1 MENILEQ
8 TNLKWHNLS
17 KADFEK
23 LWNKAKSILKEDKNE
38 F

>member
-8 TNLKWHNLS
+8 TNLKWHDLN
-17 KADFEK
+17 KADFEE